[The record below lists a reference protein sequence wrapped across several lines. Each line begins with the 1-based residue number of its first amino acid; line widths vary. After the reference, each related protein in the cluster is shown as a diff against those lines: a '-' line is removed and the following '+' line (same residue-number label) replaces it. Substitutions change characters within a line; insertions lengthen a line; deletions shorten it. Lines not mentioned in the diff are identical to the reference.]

1 MSFLTPLALI
11 ALALAIP
18 IVLMYMLRLRRREVV
33 VSSTF
38 LWRQILRDQEA
49 NTPWQRLR
57 RNLLLFLQLLILLLL
72 ALALA
77 RPYITVPAVSSGRIA
92 LLIDA
97 SLSMNASDS
106 ADGSRL
112 AEAQRRAREIVDT
125 ISDAD
130 TITIIRVGAA
140 AEVMSPYS
148 ADRVQLNAAIA
159 AIQPGYGGADWN
171 AALTLA
177 AAGAQGAE
185 DFSVVLISDGADFAP
200 GSTTAPNLPAIPGS
214 LNYVRVGESSENLAV
229 TALATR
235 ALPGEPPQLFG
246 QITNYGPRDSEA
258 IFSLRV
264 DGELFAAERVTVPAG
279 GDLPFVSSALPA
291 AFTTLQAD
299 ISAPAGV
306 QWIDYLAEDNAAFAV
321 QSGRGPRRILLM
333 SQGNRF
339 LEQVLRALPN
349 TAAFQANPGG
359 GLPRDSFDLYVFD
372 GWLPGVLPD
381 ADMLIFDPPESS
393 ALFSVG
399 RTITLEDGADLFAN
413 PRARRDDP
421 RMAFI
426 DVSGLNVA
434 AFREV
439 RAPWAVPL
447 IENDGGPL
455 LLAGETGGRQ
465 IAIVTFDLRQSDLP
479 LQIAF
484 PVLMASLL
492 DWFTPQQIV
501 SAPEGLRVGETIA
514 VTPPAE
520 ATAVRIIL
528 PDGTTRSL
536 PIDRRTLSFTETMLP
551 GIYRAEALAGEDVIE
566 SAAFAVNPLTTESGI
581 QPQVTIQLGSAVI
594 EGMQEEE
601 VGQREFWS
609 WLAAAALIVLLIEWY
624 AYHRR
629 LRAPTLF
636 RPLTRLAQQKGA
648 V

>member
-18 IVLMYMLRLRRREVV
+18 ILLMYMLRLRRREVV

-38 LWRQILRDQEA
+38 LWRQIVRDQEA

-72 ALALA
+72 VLALA
-77 RPYITVPAVSSGRIA
+77 RPYITVPAVSSGRTA

-97 SLSMNASDS
+97 SLSMNAADSD
-106 ADGSRL
+106 DGSRL
-112 AEAQRRAREIVDT
+112 AEARRRAREIVDT
-125 ISDAD
+125 MSVDD
-130 TITIIRVGAA
+130 TMTVIRVGAS
-140 AEVMSPYS
+140 AEVMTSYS
-148 ADRVQLNAAIA
+148 ADRLALVNAIDSV
-159 AIQPGYGGADWN
+159 QPGYGGADWN

-185 DFSVVLISDGADFAP
+185 DFNVVLISDGADFAP
-200 GSTTAPNLPAIPGS
+200 NSQTAPNLPAIPGDFD
-214 LNYVRVGESSENLAV
+214 YVRVGQSGVNLAV

-235 ALPGEPPQLFG
+235 ALPGEAPQLFG
-246 QITNYGPRDSEA
+246 QISNYGTEDADA

-279 GDLPFVSSALPA
+279 GSLPFISRALPA
-291 AFTTLQAD
+291 QFTTLQAD
-299 ISAPAGV
+299 ISAPSGV
-306 QWIDYLAEDNAAFAV
+306 QWVDYLADDNAAFAV
-321 QSGRGPRRILLM
+321 PSGRGARRILLM
-333 SQGNRF
+333 SDGNRF

-349 TAAFQANPGG
+349 TSAFQGDQRA
-359 GLPRDSFDLYVFD
+359 GLPGDDFDLYIFD
-372 GWLPGVLPD
+372 GWLPSVLPD
-381 ADMLIFDPPESS
+381 ADMLIFNPPSS
-393 ALFSVG
+393 TPLFTVG
-399 RTITLEDGADLFAN
+399 ETITIEAGVERFAN
-413 PRARRDDP
+413 PRTRRDDP

-426 DVSGLNVA
+426 DVSGLNLA
-434 AFREV
+434 AFQEV
-439 RAPWAVPL
+439 SASWAVPL

-455 LLAGETGGRQ
+455 LLAGETSGRQ
-465 IAIVTFDLRQSDLP
+465 IAVFTFDLRQSDLP

-484 PVLMASLL
+484 PVLMSSLL

-514 VTPPAE
+514 VTPPTE
-520 ATAVRIIL
+520 ATAIRITL
-528 PDGTTRSL
+528 PDGTPRGL
-536 PIDRRTLSFTETMLP
+536 PIDRRTLSFTETTLP
-551 GIYRAEALAGEDVIE
+551 GIYRAEALNGEDVIE
-566 SAAFAVNPLTTESGI
+566 SGAFAVNPLTTESDI
-581 QPQVTIQLGSAVI
+581 QPQPTIQLGSVVI
-594 EGMQEEE
+594 GGVQEEE
-601 VGQREFWS
+601 IGQREFWG

-636 RPLTRLAQQKGA
+636 RPLTRLVGQKGA